1 MSTKSLFPSFIY
13 HSKLNESNLE
23 SYNSEIIEEVFKLSE
38 IDEEGLEWCET
49 KYFGGY
55 TSYASY
61 NRLQEFSST
70 FKKLEDSI
78 NLHIEKYVSDLQYD
92 IDPSDL
98 KMSDCWVNIMPQG
111 THHSGHIHP
120 LSVLSGTYYV
130 QVPEDSQAIKFE
142 DPRLAMLMNTPKKK
156 EDAPESHANFVS
168 IPAKDGD
175 VVLFES
181 YQRHEVP
188 ANLSEDARISISF
201 NYEYC

>member
-1 MSTKSLFPSFIY
+1 MNT
-13 HSKLNESNLE
+13 N
-23 SYNSEIIEEVFKLSE
+23 IIEEVFKLSE

-55 TSYASY
+55 TSYATY
-61 NRLQEFSST
+61 NRLQDFSST
-70 FKKLEDSI
+70 FKELEELIDE
-78 NLHIEKYVSDLQYD
+78 HVRKYVTDLNYD
-92 IDPSDL
+92 IDSENL

-120 LSVLSGTYYV
+120 LSVISGTYYV

-142 DPRLAMLMNTPKKK
+142 DPRMAMLMNTPKKK
-156 EDAPESHANFVS
+156 EDAPIEHQSFVS

-201 NYEYC
+201 NYEIC